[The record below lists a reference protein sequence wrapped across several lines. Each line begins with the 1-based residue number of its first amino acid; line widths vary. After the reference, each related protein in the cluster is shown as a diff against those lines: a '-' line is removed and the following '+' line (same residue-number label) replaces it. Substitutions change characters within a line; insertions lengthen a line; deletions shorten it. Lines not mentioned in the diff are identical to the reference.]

1 MCLHIRSFY
10 AEGFEMREALWAGMK
25 ALDEGKEYGFL
36 NNTYACGFYMRRS
49 VGCLLLLG
57 AT

>member
-1 MCLHIRSFY
+1 MK
-10 AEGFEMREALWAGMK
+10 EALWAGMK